1 MLRSSKLTKIGLG
14 LIADL
19 NTKLNLKRFIWIQT
33 GIRLGTVKS
42 ATRCFKPEL
51 EIISLENQTTQRIGG
66 HWSEFGIAHFIGNL
80 FLMGTFTLSISI
92 RNLQNAFID
101 HSAGCWKWNCNKFV
115 GFRIHQL
122 ENCVADTE
130 LN

>member
-51 EIISLENQTTQRIGG
+51 EIISLENQTTQRIDG
-66 HWSEFGIAHFIGNL
+66 HRSEFGVANFIGNL
-80 FLMGTFTLSISI
+80 FRMGTLIWI
-92 RNLQNAFID
+92 RNLQNALID
-101 HSAGCWKWNCNKFV
+101 HSAVKM
-115 GFRIHQL
+115 
-122 ENCVADTE
+122 E
-130 LN
+130 L